1 MIRALHIALL
11 QTRIYLT
18 DRADLAFSLLLPI
31 AIFALSYGAFG
42 GQDQFHGTAHVV
54 NEDQNGVYSSV
65 LLDQLEGM
73 DNLDVELL
81 SASDADRGLDRADL
95 LMVIFIPEDFSEKLT
110 GGQRAQLVFKQR
122 GNGGDEGQ
130 IVASIVAGVAEQMAQ
145 DVQVQSLVSEAVRGS
160 GISPGTIETTVR
172 GLLEDERLAPTVA
185 VSEETVG
192 GSTDPVTFFLPGILT
207 MFVLFA
213 ITMTARALVEER
225 KKGTLERLLTSRL
238 RIGELFLGKFM
249 ANFSRGFIQT
259 LILLLLSYAVFQ
271 FFTPL
276 SFVESLVVA
285 IVFIAAASSLG
296 LIMASVARTEDQAV
310 WVAVVFTMIMVILG
324 GTFFEIPESGVMN
337 VLSKL
342 SVNTYAND
350 AFKAII
356 AEGGSLGDVALE
368 LGVLGGVAVVGLFV
382 ARSLFRAFE
391 GGR

>member
-1 MIRALHIALL
+1 MIRALHITLL

-54 NEDQNGVYSSV
+54 NEDRNGVYSTMLV
-65 LLDQLEGM
+65 EQLEEM
-73 DNLDVELL
+73 DNLKVELL

-95 LMVIFIPEDFSEKLT
+95 LMVIFIPEDFSSRLAAGE
-110 GGQRAQLVFKQR
+110 RAQLVFKQR

-145 DVQVQSLVSEAVRGS
+145 DLQVLGLVSEALQGS
-160 GISPGTIETTVR
+160 GISPGTIEIAVQ
-172 GLLEDERLAPTVA
+172 GLLESERRSPTVA
-185 VSEETVG
+185 VREETVG
-192 GSTDPVTFFLPGILT
+192 ATVDPVTFFLPGILT

-238 RIGELFLGKFM
+238 RIGELFFGKFL

-271 FFTPL
+271 LFTPL
-276 SFVESLVVA
+276 SFLESLVVA

-350 AFKAII
+350 AFKTII
-356 AEGGSLGDVALE
+356 AEGGSLGDAAVE
-368 LGVLGGVAVVGLFV
+368 LGVLAGVAVVGLFV
-382 ARSLFRAFE
+382 ARYLFRAFE